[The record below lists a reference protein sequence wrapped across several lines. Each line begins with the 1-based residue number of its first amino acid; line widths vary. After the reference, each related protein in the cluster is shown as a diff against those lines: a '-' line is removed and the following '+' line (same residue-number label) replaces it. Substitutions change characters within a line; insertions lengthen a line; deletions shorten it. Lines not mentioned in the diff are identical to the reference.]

1 MKILGKSGLVG
12 LLQYDKHLQKLK
24 ETSYLMK
31 EYIVF
36 PQEGEIGKDGAY
48 PNYLFTMLLQVL
60 DTTMRPGC

>member
-1 MKILGKSGLVG
+1 
-12 LLQYDKHLQKLK
+12 
-24 ETSYLMK
+24 MK

>member
-1 MKILGKSGLVG
+1 
-12 LLQYDKHLQKLK
+12 
-24 ETSYLMK
+24 MK

-36 PQEGEIGKDGAY
+36 PQEGEISKDGSY